1 MNYLAA
7 VLFLATPGGVSEA
20 TGDAEKHPVVAIDAA
35 ETEASSGQTSS
46 PSGGAAPSVLSSE
59 PSQSTNAE
67 SNALETP
74 PDRWPATFRYA
85 RIGGAVGAG
94 VTALAFVPIIIAA
107 AQPCSGFFCFTP
119 LEVAMG
125 GAIISTMTA
134 VVGATVYGVVGYR
147 STEAA
152 ARRYNERSQS
162 ASERRKVS
170 GHSWLQL
177 PLLLGVFLL
186 SSDWHMGWTK
196 RNDLRSP
203 LALNS
208 PEAHFATAS
217 LAAVSASYAFLY
229 HWAAPIGTDGKRR
242 NNWGRAG
249 MLGVA
254 GFLWGMAAPL
264 NNRIQ
269 LGSRTEISS
278 NDHQFIWWQ
287 ATGLSMLGVVVVD
300 RVWSAFED

>member
-1 MNYLAA
+1 
-7 VLFLATPGGVSEA
+7 
-20 TGDAEKHPVVAIDAA
+20 
-35 ETEASSGQTSS
+35 
-46 PSGGAAPSVLSSE
+46 
-59 PSQSTNAE
+59 
-67 SNALETP
+67 
-74 PDRWPATFRYA
+74 
-85 RIGGAVGAG
+85 
-94 VTALAFVPIIIAA
+94 
-107 AQPCSGFFCFTP
+107 
-119 LEVAMG
+119 
-125 GAIISTMTA
+125 
-134 VVGATVYGVVGYR
+134 
-147 STEAA
+147 
-152 ARRYNERSQS
+152 
-162 ASERRKVS
+162 
-170 GHSWLQL
+170 
-177 PLLLGVFLL
+177 
-186 SSDWHMGWTK
+186 MGWTK